1 MNEYIWI
8 GRGVIETKKPPHG
21 KRGFS
26 SAPRQRAKHKLLRDT
41 FTIKIPVFLS
51 YGKIGFEQLNPTIR
65 KMRPSLY
72 TKAITIKK
80 VMDDNG
86 WNQSQVA
93 EYLGVSRVRVSQIL
107 KVLKLNQKQ
116 LDQVK
121 KKGRLVAYKVKHL
134 KV

>member
-1 MNEYIWI
+1 
-8 GRGVIETKKPPHG
+8 
-21 KRGFS
+21 
-26 SAPRQRAKHKLLRDT
+26 
-41 FTIKIPVFLS
+41 
-51 YGKIGFEQLNPTIR
+51 
-65 KMRPSLY
+65 
-72 TKAITIKK
+72 
-80 VMDDNG
+80 MDDNG

>member
-1 MNEYIWI
+1 
-8 GRGVIETKKPPHG
+8 
-21 KRGFS
+21 
-26 SAPRQRAKHKLLRDT
+26 
-41 FTIKIPVFLS
+41 
-51 YGKIGFEQLNPTIR
+51 
-65 KMRPSLY
+65 MRPSLY